1 MRMLTQKDSWTLRK
15 SSARALTADKAASG
29 LDHTALSVEDDRML
43 PDFVSY
49 QKKTVLGRKGDI
61 DQLDAVVWRVTK
73 MVKARKLVCEERL
86 RVLGFLYVWRVKG
99 LHGTLSNI
107 A

>member
-1 MRMLTQKDSWTLRK
+1 M
-15 SSARALTADKAASG
+15 
-29 LDHTALSVEDDRML
+29 
-43 PDFVSY
+43 
-49 QKKTVLGRKGDI
+49 LGRKGDI
-61 DQLDAVVWRVTK
+61 DQLDAVVRRVTK